1 MSLGMGSFRIPD
13 VPTLEAMTVGSR
25 GSSLAPEGQQ
35 WVRRVAR
42 MSGRPMSV
50 TVGDSV
56 VAIASLMD
64 RLGGAKNWIE
74 AWNVDFETA
83 YCCLVTHVECMNR
96 LHEASLAQAP
106 APPTDLENESSR
118 AEAPA
123 PPTDLENESSRTEAP
138 APPTDRES
146 APEPPPFELPLA
158 ELPELRS
165 FDEEE
170 RLARNQEILKD
181 EQLRYRK
188 EWDEYMVK
196 WRAKRRLREHE
207 DRAISRR
214 SALKARHDAAR
225 DELDETM
232 RGFRARTDSVGPDD
246 ALHRIRYARSRR

>member
-1 MSLGMGSFRIPD
+1 
-13 VPTLEAMTVGSR
+13 
-25 GSSLAPEGQQ
+25 
-35 WVRRVAR
+35 
-42 MSGRPMSV
+42 MSV

-96 LHEASLAQAP
+96 LHEASLAQ
-106 APPTDLENESSR
+106 
-118 AEAPA
+118 APA